1 MRKRICVVLLFM
13 FAFCLLMNSTFA
25 AEPANE
31 NKLVPEDGE
40 YGFFILEIGN
50 PKLIFNGKTEEID
63 PEFKTAPV
71 LIEGTTLL
79 PIRIII
85 EKLGGT
91 LKWDEAESIIDIKY
105 KSKRII
111 LQIGNKKAVVDN
123 EEKMLDVEAVIL
135 NNITMI
141 PLRFVAESLGCKV
154 YWHGDNKISI
164 STNALK
170 DTFSSDRFSTEDLSI
185 YDAVLKKQIRLG
197 MAKEEID
204 KLFGIQPEKN
214 IFGKYNYEGLVVYYR
229 DGKAAGLMVSS
240 ENNLSTRFSTVR
252 NVNLLT
258 PKMYVQQ
265 KYGASVEK
273 DSEDSDQYA
282 TYVFWKEDQSLTET
296 LVKLESSSLSKDPV
310 RNRYYI
316 SFLFNENKQK
326 TVSYLLIGDFEFA
339 MFSK

>member
-1 MRKRICVVLLFM
+1 MRKRICVVLLVM
-13 FAFCLLMNSTFA
+13 LVFCVLMNQTYA
-25 AEPANE
+25 AEPVNE

-50 PKLIFNGKTEEID
+50 PTLIFNGKTEEID
-63 PEFKTAPV
+63 PEFKSAPV

-91 LKWDEAESIIDIKY
+91 LRWDDAENIIDINY

-111 LQIGNKKAVVDN
+111 LQIGNKTALVDN

-141 PLRFVAESLGCKV
+141 PLRFVAENLGLKV

-170 DTFSSDRFSTEDLSI
+170 DTFSSDRFSTEDLSV

-197 MAKEEID
+197 MSKEEID
-204 KLFGIQPEKN
+204 TLFGIQPEKN
-214 IFGKYNYEGLVVYYR
+214 FLGRYNYAGLVVYYR

-240 ENNLSTRFSTVR
+240 ENNLSARFSTVR

-258 PKMYVQQ
+258 PKLYVHQ

-282 TYVFWKEDQSLTET
+282 TFVFWKEDQSLAGT
-296 LVKLESSSLSKDPV
+296 LVKLEPSSLSKYPV
-310 RNRYYI
+310 RNRYYL
-316 SFLFNENKQK
+316 SFVFNENKQK
-326 TVSYLLIGDFEFA
+326 TVSFLLIGDYEFA